1 MSLVTLHR
9 KLHKNR
15 RAPRAPCA
23 RWYNAGMDRLLELRA
38 ALDTLRGDPAVHRS
52 LEPLLRPLRQYD
64 AARGADL
71 MLTLRRFLD
80 EGGNIAATADRL
92 FLHRNSVIYRLGR
105 IGELTGLDLRDREVR
120 ETLRMAAA
128 VAPEALDKG
137 EER

>member
-1 MSLVTLHR
+1 
-9 KLHKNR
+9 
-15 RAPRAPCA
+15 
-23 RWYNAGMDRLLELRA
+23 MDRLLELRT
-38 ALDTLRGDPAVHRS
+38 ALDTLRGDPEVYRS

-64 AARGADL
+64 DARGADL